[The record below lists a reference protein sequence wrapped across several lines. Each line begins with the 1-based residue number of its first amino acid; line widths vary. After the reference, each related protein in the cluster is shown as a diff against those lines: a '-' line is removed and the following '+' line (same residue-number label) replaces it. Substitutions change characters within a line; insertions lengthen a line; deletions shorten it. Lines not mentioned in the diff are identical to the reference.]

1 MRLVARISVLVLL
14 AVAQTAVPSY
24 GKAKAPPSKEQVM
37 ADADTLVQSINL
49 SCEVSDAA
57 LFNDGQAVVNGK
69 EVHVRTFETA
79 CKSGIGYFLVEQ
91 EPEPVLGFS
100 CIAADATRTADIASG
115 NPPGPAC
122 SLSANA
128 DLKAMAGIILKGLGN
143 ACAVTKFRT
152 MGEEVSTHSELTEV
166 ACAGGSGVVIA
177 SPLPGSTRPISA
189 QSCVDAFKHG
199 IRCTMSST
207 GAPVI
212 TEQTFKDA
220 LAQSHVPCTVEAL
233 HLIGRETVKQRH
245 IVEFRCKEQP
255 NGLVAFIPL
264 EGARAPFETL
274 DCASAGARARI
285 ICTLTQVH

>member
-1 MRLVARISVLVLL
+1 MLL

-24 GKAKAPPSKEQVM
+24 GKAKAPPSKEEVM
-37 ADADTLVQSINL
+37 ASATALVQSINL

-57 LFNDGQAVVNGK
+57 LFNDGKAVVNGK
-69 EVHVRTFETA
+69 DVHVRTFETA

-91 EPEPVLGFS
+91 TPEPVLGFS
-100 CIAADATRTADIASG
+100 CIAADATRAADVAAG
-115 NPPGPAC
+115 NPPGPSCVLA
-122 SLSANA
+122 ANA
-128 DLKAMAGIILKGLGN
+128 DLKAMAGNILKGLGN
-143 ACAVTKFRT
+143 SCVVSKYRT

-166 ACAGGSGVVIA
+166 ACTGGTGVVIA
-177 SPLPGSTRPISA
+177 SPLPGSAKPISA

-207 GAPVI
+207 GTPMI
-212 TEQTFKDA
+212 TEQNFKDA
-220 LAQSHVPCTVEAL
+220 IVQHNVPCTVEAS

-264 EGARAPFETL
+264 EGAKAPFETM
-274 DCASAGARARI
+274 DCAAAGARARI

>member
-1 MRLVARISVLVLL
+1 MRLLSRISILVLL

-37 ADADTLVQSINL
+37 ADAATLVRSINL

-91 EPEPVLGFS
+91 EPEPVVGFS
-100 CIAADATRTADIASG
+100 CIAADATRAADVASG
-115 NPPGPAC
+115 NPPGPSC
-122 SLSANA
+122 SLPVNA
-128 DLKAMAGIILKGLGN
+128 DLKAMAANILKGLGSS
-143 ACAVTKFRT
+143 CAVTKFHT
-152 MGEEVSTHSELTEV
+152 MGEETSTHSELTEV
-166 ACAGGSGVVIA
+166 ACTGGTGFVIA
-177 SPLPGSTRPISA
+177 NPLPGSTRPISV
-189 QSCVDAFKHG
+189 QSCVEAFQHG

-207 GAPVI
+207 GAPLI
-212 TEQTFKDA
+212 TEQTFNNA
-220 LAQSHVPCTVEAL
+220 LAQNHVPCTVEAL
-233 HLIGRETVKQRH
+233 HLMGRETVKQRH

-264 EGARAPFETL
+264 EGAKAPFESM
-274 DCASAGARARI
+274 DCATAGARARL
-285 ICTLTQVH
+285 ICTLTQVR